1 MFVAQKRF
9 SRNAIRNIKI
19 KLRNNIDIFYS
30 LCVLIVLLSAEIWG
44 LWRDLKDGWEYSTR
58 LKSRTAVIATCSDV
72 LGVMS
77 LTVVCIVGSPFRWKY
92 LQLVINKLIE
102 VDEKIGVS
110 SAKAARRFTIVLT
123 ICSLSYLWFNS
134 IIDFY
139 TWNRKTKVNNKA
151 MTGKGPINYAP
162 LYFMYTVIIS
172 TEIQYTVSTYNIG
185 QRFIRLNT
193 SLKDLFNANSNNN
206 DNAMDYFRKCPET
219 AHDVDDKKRWNLKPK
234 RQIVLGSYRL
244 SRKLDGMFCR

>member
-1 MFVAQKRF
+1 MYPNFFLFK
-9 SRNAIRNIKI
+9 
-19 KLRNNIDIFYS
+19 
-30 LCVLIVLLSAEIWG
+30 
-44 LWRDLKDGWEYSTR
+44 
-58 LKSRTAVIATCSDV
+58 
-72 LGVMS
+72 
-77 LTVVCIVGSPFRWKY
+77 
-92 LQLVINKLIE
+92 

-110 SAKAARRFTIVLT
+110 STKAARRFTIVLT

-151 MTGKGPINYAP
+151 MTSKGPINYAP
-162 LYFMYTVIIS
+162 LYFMYTIIIS

-219 AHDVDDKKRWNLKPK
+219 GK
-234 RQIVLGSYRL
+234 
-244 SRKLDGMFCR
+244 

>member
-1 MFVAQKRF
+1 MYPNFFLFK
-9 SRNAIRNIKI
+9 
-19 KLRNNIDIFYS
+19 
-30 LCVLIVLLSAEIWG
+30 
-44 LWRDLKDGWEYSTR
+44 
-58 LKSRTAVIATCSDV
+58 
-72 LGVMS
+72 
-77 LTVVCIVGSPFRWKY
+77 
-92 LQLVINKLIE
+92 

-110 SAKAARRFTIVLT
+110 SAKVARRFTIVLT

-151 MTGKGPINYAP
+151 MTSKGPINYAP
-162 LYFMYTVIIS
+162 LYFMYTIIIS

-219 AHDVDDKKRWNLKPK
+219 GK
-234 RQIVLGSYRL
+234 
-244 SRKLDGMFCR
+244 